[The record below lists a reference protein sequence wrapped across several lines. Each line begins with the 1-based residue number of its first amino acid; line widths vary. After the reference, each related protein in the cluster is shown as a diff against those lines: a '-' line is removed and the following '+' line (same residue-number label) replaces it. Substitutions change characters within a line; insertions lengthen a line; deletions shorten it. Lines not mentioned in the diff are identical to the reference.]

1 MWGNPQS
8 PIKNKEERA
17 IIKVSKFKIFTS
29 LFLLPKIEREERKL

>member
-8 PIKNKEERA
+8 PVKNKEKIA

-29 LFLLPKIEREERKL
+29 LFLLQKIEREERKL